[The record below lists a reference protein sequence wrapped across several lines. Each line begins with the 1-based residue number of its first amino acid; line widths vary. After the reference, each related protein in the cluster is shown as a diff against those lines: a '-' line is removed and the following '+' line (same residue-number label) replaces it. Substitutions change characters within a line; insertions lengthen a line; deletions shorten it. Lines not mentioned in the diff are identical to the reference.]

1 MSILAT
7 SLPMLP
13 VFYWPWRRA
22 LPASA
27 LLPRGAAVHLSC
39 EQPHAEIDDAQL
51 LACGLPL
58 PAVGVTEIEVDSAA
72 FSLAT
77 LDAAA
82 RRIGLASSDICWIAP
97 SGDTAPANELACGW
111 NIYCPR
117 SAREATWATERAL
130 VSSGVSAVA
139 AWFACCPADRRA
151 SEGRLLRRLRALA
164 RRHGKSLL
172 ILRYGAT
179 PG

>member
-51 LACGLPL
+51 
-58 PAVGVTEIEVDSAA
+58 
-72 FSLAT
+72 
-77 LDAAA
+77 
-82 RRIGLASSDICWIAP
+82 
-97 SGDTAPANELACGW
+97 LACGW